1 MLVVPGSPP
10 PVACGGATAAV
21 AAEPSAVLLPVSGLS
36 VVVPPTT
43 PFKRRMQQAI
53 AKNVVNITARGM
65 KTVDP
70 SISLAN
76 FLLVSPVK

>member
-10 PVACGGATAAV
+10 PVACGGATVAV
-21 AAEPSAVLLPVSGLS
+21 AAEPSALLPVAVLSAVLLP
-36 VVVPPTT
+36 TT
-43 PFKRRMQQAI
+43 LFKKRMQQAI
-53 AKNVVNITARGM
+53 AKNVVNITAKGM